1 MMTRDSGLLFW
12 GHPVYD
18 VHTEN
23 RRHIS
28 GPGPL
33 RPPAVTSVKLV
44 LTFRLIFLNIHY

>member
-1 MMTRDSGLLFW
+1 LAIFNAIFLKNWWWLTFL

-23 RRHIS
+23 RRHIN

-33 RPPAVTSVKLV
+33 RPPAVTSVK
-44 LTFRLIFLNIHY
+44 RCD